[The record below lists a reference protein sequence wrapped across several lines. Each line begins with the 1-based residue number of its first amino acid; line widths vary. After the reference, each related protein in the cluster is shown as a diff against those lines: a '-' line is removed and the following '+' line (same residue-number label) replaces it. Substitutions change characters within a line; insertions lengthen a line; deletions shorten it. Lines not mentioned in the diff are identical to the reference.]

1 MGEGSWASPIQP
13 QKWVLSGCQEETQKL
28 LLLGESFTIASQLR
42 LLPTS
47 HSPIIGR
54 GEGGDISL
62 PWNTTLFLPCR
73 YLLSGTSERSGLS
86 EHLCA
91 CGKSDQTNISSDTS
105 SYLPI
110 SIHQPIVTSPRT
122 IWRKRDAG
130 ERPLHHLVL
139 ERLGF
144 PNSVAEH
151 RGPQVLN
158 SGSYSRS
165 SFSLSSPIKCPP
177 DWRPPRCPM
186 LVTSAALPKLEDKYG
201 FLYWENSVSPDRFPN
216 PNSREQ
222 TYDSPRWSA
231 QW

>member
-1 MGEGSWASPIQP
+1 MGEGSWTSPTQP
-13 QKWVLSGCQEETQKL
+13 QKWVLSGCQEEARK
-28 LLLGESFTIASQLR
+28 LLLGEGFTIASQLR
-42 LLPTS
+42 LFQLPTPR
-47 HSPIIGR
+47 HR
-54 GEGGDISL
+54 MGGGWGHRPPMKYYPL
-62 PWNTTLFLPCR
+62 YLPCR

-91 CGKSDQTNISSDTS
+91 CSKSDQTNISSDIS

-110 SIHQPIVTSPRT
+110 SVHQPTVTSPRI

-144 PNSVAEH
+144 PSSVAEH
-151 RGPQVLN
+151 RGPQGLT

-165 SFSLSSPIKCPP
+165 SSFLSSPIKCPP
-177 DWRPPRCPM
+177 DWRPPHCPM

-201 FLYWENSVSPDRFPN
+201 FLYWENSASPDRFPN
-216 PNSREQ
+216 SKEQ